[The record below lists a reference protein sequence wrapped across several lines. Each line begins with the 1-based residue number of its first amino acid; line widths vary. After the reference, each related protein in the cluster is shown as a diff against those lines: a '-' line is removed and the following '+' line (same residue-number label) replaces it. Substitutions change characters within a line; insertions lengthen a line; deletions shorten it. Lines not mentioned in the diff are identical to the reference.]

1 MWLDWRR
8 EMVERTYRG
17 VFVSFGLF
25 AGASTS
31 PFFTSTLSSIPSF
44 KTSAAFWRSMAFELL
59 WYLPAYILA
68 FEVLIIRVLQPG
80 ELGRVAW
87 YI

>member
-1 MWLDWRR
+1 
-8 EMVERTYRG
+8 
-17 VFVSFGLF
+17 
-25 AGASTS
+25 
-31 PFFTSTLSSIPSF
+31 
-44 KTSAAFWRSMAFELL
+44 MAFELL